1 LFRIIVATVASDF
14 LAAVS
19 ASPDLRV
26 PWIAVNIFVF
36 LYGFVCLF
44 QEGKSEAREP

>member
-1 LFRIIVATVASDF
+1 LFRIIVEIVATGF

-26 PWIAVNIFVF
+26 PWTAVNIFVF

-44 QEGKSEAREP
+44 PEGKSEAREP